1 MIGICSQCGSYEWD
15 KEVENDEIICPNCGN
30 RWKFKKLP
38 IFFLTGCSGIGKTTT
53 GKELQKIA
61 SDYVIIDADMF
72 SNIMH
77 PQNEDDYYHMIAQ
90 IYHLTKNINQSGKM
104 VVWTMA
110 GNIDKLY
117 HTYGAKYF
125 SEINVLALTT
135 TAEEARGR
143 MREGRKIEDAQWIQG
158 SVDYNEYFRTH
169 DSLGDTKFDSLDC
182 TNDTPEIIAEKV
194 LKWLNL
200 CCNK

>member
-1 MIGICSQCGSYEWD
+1 MIGICSNCGSHEWD
-15 KEVENDEIICPNCGN
+15 KEVENDEIICPKCGN

-61 SDYVIIDADMF
+61 SDFVIIDADMF

-125 SEINVLALTT
+125 SKINVLALTA
-135 TAEEARGR
+135 TAEEVRRR
-143 MREGRKIEDAQWIQG
+143 MQDGRKIEDADWIQG

-169 DSLGDTKFDSLDC
+169 NSLGDTRFKSLDC
-182 TNDTPEIIAEKV
+182 TNDTPEIVAEKV
-194 LKWLNL
+194 LEWLNL

>member
-1 MIGICSQCGSYEWD
+1 MIGICSKCGSHEWN
-15 KEVENDEIICPNCGN
+15 KEIENDEIICPSCGN

-53 GKELQKIA
+53 GKKLQKIA

-77 PQNEDDYYHMIAQ
+77 PQSEDDYYHMIAQ

-125 SEINVLALTT
+125 SEINVLALTA
-135 TAEEARGR
+135 TAEEVRRR
-143 MREGRKIEDAQWIQG
+143 MMEGRKIEDADWIQG

-169 DSLGDTKFDSLDC
+169 NSLGDTKFDSLDC
-182 TNDTPEIIAEKV
+182 TNDTPEIVAEKV
-194 LKWLNL
+194 LKWLNS